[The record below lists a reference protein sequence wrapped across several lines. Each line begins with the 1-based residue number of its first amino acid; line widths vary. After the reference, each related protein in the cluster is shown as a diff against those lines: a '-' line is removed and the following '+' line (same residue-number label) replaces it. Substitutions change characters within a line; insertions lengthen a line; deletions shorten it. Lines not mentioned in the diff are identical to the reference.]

1 MIRMYTRLLDWWDRS
16 RLNHFR
22 LGIVIT
28 VVMILFMA
36 SGLTVEYPRIL
47 ILMFNILVINFVLY
61 GMVLMGLNLQ
71 YGYAGIVNFGPVL
84 FFGVG
89 AYSMALVSGQ
99 STIVD
104 IGLGAPWYVGAIAA
118 IIVVTIVAVLL
129 ALSTI
134 QLRHDYLAIVT
145 LAAAEIFHQ
154 ITRGAPSYFGGGT
167 GVHGVPTIFRELAA
181 DSPTASLGTFIA
193 FGGMLLVTYALVE
206 RLGESPYGRVLR
218 AIQDDEDA
226 IRTLGKNSFRYK
238 FTVFVIGSIFM
249 GLSGILLALQTGTV
263 APGYVSIKVT
273 LIIWIGMLIGG
284 AGNNRGVLLGL
295 LVVSGLFL
303 TTRFAGD
310 VVPIGSRA
318 FASVRFI
325 IIGLL
330 LVFIIRYRPEGILSR
345 SKSKVIE

>member
-1 MIRMYTRLLDWWDRS
+1 MAQRYAKLEEWWERS
-16 RLNHFR
+16 RFNHLR

-28 VVMILFMA
+28 VGMLLFMT
-36 SGLTVEYPRIL
+36 SGLTVEYPRVL

-71 YGYAGIVNFGPVL
+71 FGYAGIVNFGPVL

-89 AYSMALVSGQ
+89 AYSVALVSGD

-104 IGLGAPWYVGAIAA
+104 IGMGMPWYAGAVVA
-118 IIVVTIVAVLL
+118 IIATTIVAVLL

-154 ITRGAPSYFGGGT
+154 ITSGVPSYFGGGT
-167 GVHGVPTIFRELAA
+167 GVHGVPTIFRNLAGDA
-181 DSPTASLGTFIA
+181 PTASLGTFVTFSGLLLIA
-193 FGGMLLVTYALVE
+193 YALVE

-218 AIQDDEDA
+218 AIRDDEDA
-226 IRTLGKNSFRYK
+226 TRTLGKNTFMFK
-238 FTVFVIGSIFM
+238 FSVFVLGSIFM
-249 GLSGILLALQTGTV
+249 GLSGALLAFQTGTV
-263 APGYVSIKVT
+263 APGFVSIEIT
-273 LIIWIGMLIGG
+273 LIVWIGMLIGG
-284 AGNNRGVLLGL
+284 AGSNRGVLLGL
-295 LVVSGLFL
+295 FIVSGLFL

-310 VVPIGSRA
+310 WVPIGSRV

-330 LVFIIRYRPEGILSR
+330 LVLIIRYRPEGILSR
-345 SKSKVIE
+345 NRTEVLG